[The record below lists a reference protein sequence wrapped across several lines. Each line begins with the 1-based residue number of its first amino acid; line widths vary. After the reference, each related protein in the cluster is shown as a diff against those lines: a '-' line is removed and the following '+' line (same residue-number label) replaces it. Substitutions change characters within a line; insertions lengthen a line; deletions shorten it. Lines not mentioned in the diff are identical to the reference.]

1 MRRLTVLTM
10 SLALIV
16 FSGCKQTAD
25 DRYQRYLEEVNDTSR
40 MEFITPEE
48 DKVPLPDD
56 NDIEPFSKDD
66 GIYTI
71 PAIPQERSV
80 NMGVDAYEVE
90 RVMMGKE

>member
-16 FSGCKQTAD
+16 ISGCKQTAD
-25 DRYQRYLEEVNDTSR
+25 ERYQRYLEEVSDTSR

-48 DKVPLPDD
+48 DKVPIPED
-56 NDIEPFSKDD
+56 NDIEPFSKDE

-71 PAIPQERSV
+71 PDIPQERSV

>member
-10 SLALIV
+10 SLALIAI
-16 FSGCKQTAD
+16 SGCKQTAD
-25 DRYQRYLEEVNDTSR
+25 ERYQRYLEEVSDTSR

-56 NDIEPFSKDD
+56 NDIAPFSKDE

-71 PAIPQERSV
+71 PDIPQERSV

>member
-10 SLALIV
+10 SLALIAI
-16 FSGCKQTAD
+16 SGCKQTAD
-25 DRYQRYLEEVNDTSR
+25 ERYQRYLEEVNDTSR

-56 NDIEPFSKDD
+56 NDIEPFSKDE

>member
-10 SLALIV
+10 SLAFIV

-56 NDIEPFSKDD
+56 NDIEQFSKDE
-66 GIYTI
+66 GI
-71 PAIPQERSV
+71 PDIPQERSV

>member
-16 FSGCKQTAD
+16 ISGYKQTAD
-25 DRYQRYLEEVNDTSR
+25 ERYQRYLEEVSDTSR

-56 NDIEPFSKDD
+56 NDIEPFSKDE

-71 PAIPQERSV
+71 PDIPQERSV

>member
-1 MRRLTVLTM
+1 M

-25 DRYQRYLEEVNDTSR
+25 ERYQRYLEEVSDTSR

-48 DKVPLPDD
+48 DKVPIPED
-56 NDIEPFSKDD
+56 NDIEPFSKDE

-71 PAIPQERSV
+71 PDIPQERSV

>member
-16 FSGCKQTAD
+16 ISGCKQTAD
-25 DRYQRYLEEVNDTSR
+25 ERYQRYLEEVSDTSR

-56 NDIEPFSKDD
+56 NDIEPFSKDE

-71 PAIPQERSV
+71 PDIPQERSV